1 MATVGIAN
9 ATNAALLAIRIIGSA
24 TPETAADLAAYAHDL
39 EVEVLQKV
47 DKLEEIGWEEYAS
60 KVLKK

>member
-24 TPETAADLAAYAHDL
+24 TPETAADLAAYALDL
-39 EVEVLQKV
+39 ENEVLQKV
-47 DKLEEIGWEEYAS
+47 DKMEEMGWEDYAS